1 MIVLAWIVL
10 AASTGVDLVDEV
22 YQIPA
27 KEWRYVEL
35 GLNQKPALVSAG
47 FQVENGSRE
56 VRLALMH
63 REDLDR
69 LREGAPQSVID
80 LTAASASGSLKPHV
94 RGPGDF
100 VIVVDNRGDTPAKVH
115 LRVHLDFAVGPR
127 SEISQLSP
135 GRQLAVVLISFVVF
149 FGIVGWSARR
159 LLREIR
165 RSP

>member
-1 MIVLAWIVL
+1 MIALAWILLL

-27 KEWRYVEL
+27 NEWRYVEL

-47 FQVENGSRE
+47 YSVESGSRE
-56 VRLALMH
+56 VRLALMR

-80 LTAASASGSLKPHV
+80 VTARAASGALKPHV

-100 VIVVDNRGDTPAKVH
+100 VVVVDNRGDAPAKVH
-115 LRVHLDFAVGPR
+115 LRVHLDFSVGQG
-127 SEISQLSP
+127 SEVTQLSP
-135 GRQLAVVLISFVVF
+135 RRQLAVILISFALF

-159 LLREIR
+159 LLRGIR
-165 RSP
+165 R